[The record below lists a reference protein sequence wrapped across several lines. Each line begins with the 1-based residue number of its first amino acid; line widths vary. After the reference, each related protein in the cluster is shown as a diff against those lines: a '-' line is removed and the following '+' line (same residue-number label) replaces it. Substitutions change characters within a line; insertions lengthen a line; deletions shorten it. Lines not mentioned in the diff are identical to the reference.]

1 MEVHGSQKRHTSE
14 HRNESTKLSL
24 VLEYTGMRCLM
35 KRCNKWDP
43 CERIGPFHKRGFDK
57 HKVVNVDKWGDPL
70 RAKTMETRTLKT
82 MLIYFGT
89 I

>member
-1 MEVHGSQKRHTSE
+1 MEVHGSRKRHTSE

-24 VLEYTGMRCLM
+24 VLEYTEMMCLM
-35 KRCNKWDP
+35 KRILVRELAYFTNVAS
-43 CERIGPFHKRGFDK
+43 DK
-57 HKVVNVDKWGDPL
+57 HKVVNVDKRGDPL
-70 RAKTMETRTLKT
+70 RVKTMETRTLKT